1 MKMQVLAQLSIAAFL
16 VGCASQPKMA
26 EVAAGASSVQ
36 FYQHGREP
44 ISYRLGVVDGK
55 SFWGGGGSAGVD
67 AANNTA
73 GPMAGLVVAAVS
85 DISNK
90 AAEAE
95 QVKAAD
101 LLKSMSGNLSYVD
114 ELSAKVMPLM
124 ATKLGTVY
132 DPGKLQVLEADVP
145 IEGDGGYF
153 EVTDLH
159 ADLVVVVE
167 VSKLVLTEK
176 PSAGGMLKAAFT
188 AGFNDKTVTPQA
200 EANIFVYKRD
210 TDDGKLKRAW
220 KERCIAPVLMVP
232 GGVPY
237 SELVES
243 PEKGHEMF
251 HSARDVLLKNCVN
264 KIDSAG

>member
-1 MKMQVLAQLSIAAFL
+1 MSKLIDSLERLSEGKAQPLGFGAALAREKVAQMMLIASI
-16 VGCASQPKMA
+16 P
-26 EVAAGASSVQ
+26 AGDTALITKA
-36 FYQHGREP
+36 R
-44 ISYRLGVVDGK
+44 
-55 SFWGGGGSAGVD
+55 SAGVD

-132 DPGKLQVLEADVP
+132 DPGKLQILEADVP

-167 VSKLVLTEK
+167 VSNLVLTEK
-176 PSAGGMLKAAFT
+176 PSAGGL
-188 AGFNDKTVTPQA
+188 
-200 EANIFVYKRD
+200 I
-210 TDDGKLKRAW
+210 
-220 KERCIAPVLMVP
+220 
-232 GGVPY
+232 
-237 SELVES
+237 
-243 PEKGHEMF
+243 
-251 HSARDVLLKNCVN
+251 
-264 KIDSAG
+264 